1 MLSLARA
8 KIAISRPLKKQNG
21 MQHRQALTLSH
32 IPTTQ
37 SNCILHMSCCS
48 HWFLH
53 TNHMAAWHYDNF
65 KPRTS
70 REVNTRCSC
79 SFTGVGN
86 VSCAD
91 GGRFFISWGPVVT
104 CPRGAVHN
112 ISSIN
117 IAVGGGCCVQPARL
131 QMRCQA
137 TVQCFLLFIS
147 GSTLCF
153 EATQMKKIIKSGKWI
168 HPYKKKSPSFN
179 STSCKCIL
187 YCTKSFSPF
196 LISFTFVCSWG
207 KKHLEWKYSR
217 TSPSTHFLSCF

>member
-1 MLSLARA
+1 
-8 KIAISRPLKKQNG
+8 

-65 KPRTS
+65 KPHTS

-168 HPYKKKSPSFN
+168 HPYKKKNALHLTAHHVNAFFIAQNLFP
-179 STSCKCIL
+179 
-187 YCTKSFSPF
+187 PF

-207 KKHLEWKYSR
+207 KKTPGVEIFKDVSQHTFSLL
-217 TSPSTHFLSCF
+217 FLAALCSHTG

>member
-1 MLSLARA
+1 
-8 KIAISRPLKKQNG
+8 

-65 KPRTS
+65 KPHTS

-131 QMRCQA
+131 QMPSYC
-137 TVQCFLLFIS
+137 TVLFIIHLRKHS
-147 GSTLCF
+147 LFWSHTD
-153 EATQMKKIIKSGKWI
+153 EENNKKWKMNPSLQ
-168 HPYKKKSPSFN
+168 KKKCPSFN

-187 YCTKSFSPF
+187 YCTKSFSPI
-196 LISFTFVCSWG
+196 LD
-207 KKHLEWKYSR
+207 
-217 TSPSTHFLSCF
+217 